1 MRPYYSLEEVSCLPH
16 LLIGGAVGQG
26 GYEFLRGQTDV
37 LIGEGAQIVVVDPSG
52 INFSHLDGNPRLAI
66 HRAITPA
73 ECLSAIEWV
82 NRDMKRRFRLA
93 QSMPDGYFL
102 HNYITERLK
111 FPRLILVIDN
121 LEDVLSSTDETA
133 AKLLIRIG
141 AMGRG
146 AAIHLLANIHAGSI
160 DLLPDDFLELIP
172 ARVAFRCAS
181 EDESLRL
188 IETPHAANLPHPG
201 AFPSFAW
208 GREVK
213 RGQLNLGK

>member
-1 MRPYYSLEEVSCLPH
+1 MRPYYSLEEVSLLPH
-16 LLIGGAVGQG
+16 FLIGGAVGQG

-37 LIGEGAQIVVVDPSG
+37 LIAEGAQI
-52 INFSHLDGNPRLAI
+52 
-66 HRAITPA
+66 
-73 ECLSAIEWV
+73 WV
-82 NRDMKRRFRLA
+82 NRDMNRRFRSA
-93 QSMPDGYFL
+93 QSMPEGYFL

-121 LEDVLSSTDETA
+121 LEDVLSSSDETA

-160 DLLPDDFLELIP
+160 DLLPDDFLDVIP

-181 EDESLRL
+181 EDESIRL

-201 AFPSFAW
+201 AFLSFRY
-208 GREVK
+208 GREAK
-213 RGQLNLGK
+213 RGDLELDK

>member
-26 GYEFLRGQTDV
+26 GYEFLRDQTDV
-37 LIGEGAQIVVVDPSG
+37 LIGEGAQIIVLDPSG

-66 HRAITPA
+66 PRAITPA
-73 ECLSAIEWV
+73 ECLSTIEWV
-82 NRDMKRRFRLA
+82 NRDMNRRFQLA
-93 QSMPDGYFL
+93 LGKPEGYFL

-160 DLLPDDFLELIP
+160 HLLPDDLLDVIP

-201 AFPSFAW
+201 AFLSFVW
-208 GREVK
+208 GREAK
-213 RGQLNLGK
+213 RGDLDLDK

>member
-1 MRPYYSLEEVSCLPH
+1 MRPYYTLEEVSRLPH

-26 GYEFLRGQTDV
+26 GYEFLRGQTNALLD
-37 LIGEGAQIVVVDPSG
+37 EGAQIVVVDPSG
-52 INFSHLDGNPRLAI
+52 INFSHLDGHPRLAI
-66 HRAITPA
+66 PRAITPE

-82 NRDMKRRFRLA
+82 NRDMNRRFRSVT
-93 QSMPDGYFL
+93 SMPDGYFL

-111 FPRLILVIDN
+111 FPRLILIIDN
-121 LEDVLSSTDETA
+121 LEDVLSSTDETV

-160 DLLPDDFLELIP
+160 DLLPDDLLEVIP

-201 AFPSFAW
+201 AFLSFVW

-213 RGQLNLGK
+213 RGDLALDI